1 MPKRGQHHND
11 ASERKKAEIELR
23 HRKKRA
29 QPIITGNYKKKETYL
44 ERARRGLN
52 PEPEM
57 PQRPPSAV
65 PPVLWPPRGTRAS
78 HPRSGRS
85 VSDSNAGSGTRG
97 H

>member
-1 MPKRGQHHND
+1 MPKRGQRHND

-29 QPIITGNYKKKETYL
+29 QPIITGNYKKKETYA
-44 ERARRGLN
+44 ERARLGLA

-57 PQRPPSAV
+57 PQRPPRAV
-65 PPVLWPPRGTRAS
+65 PPVLRPPKGTRAG

-85 VSDSNAGSGTRG
+85 GSDSNASSGTRG